1 MDSEGGRPSGS
12 CTLDGQWG
20 SERAHWIVRERLAS
34 LDRSEGCL
42 GSCLMILAL
51 PASGRPLGATVSGSV
66 ILERHRTEPRPALDF
81 QEPHQAL
88 IKRSFSK
95 ENLHLSASQCGDP
108 LRILD
113 SGFEEDLPV
122 LGGLAEDPKS
132 KIPLCGRPP
141 PQITKKK
148 GLSEAWPPAIQLPC
162 WAH

>member
-1 MDSEGGRPSGS
+1 MDLVLWMVSGGQRGPTGLSGKGLRP
-12 CTLDGQWG
+12 
-20 SERAHWIVRERLAS
+20 WIVVKGALDLAS
-34 LDRSEGCL
+34 
-42 GSCLMILAL
+42 MILAL

-122 LGGLAEDPKS
+122 LGGLAQDPKS
-132 KIPLCGRPP
+132 KIQDPRSPP
-141 PQITKKK
+141 PPPPLSQ
-148 GLSEAWPPAIQLPC
+148 GLGSWILDSGF
-162 WAH
+162 WI